1 MRDMILTL
9 VALRA
14 GWKQQSLT
22 FPRPVCCVKQ
32 RVCRQRQKQVKKKKN

>member
-1 MRDMILTL
+1 MREMILTL

-32 RVCRQRQKQVKKKKN
+32 RVSDKRRKR